1 MKSLV
6 DQYEISLKTIEAI
19 IQQDY
24 LEIVVVIICIEVL
37 LSKNF
42 KHKLAFNKCNVR
54 SDHSVL
60 KFEA

>member
-1 MKSLV
+1 M
-6 DQYEISLKTIEAI
+6 SLKTIEAI
-19 IQQDY
+19 IHQDC

-37 LSKNF
+37 LSYNY

-54 SDHSVL
+54 SNHSVL